1 MNIKH
6 LIYKSLWMIVW
17 TIFVRPFPRQ
27 TGKKFEIILLKLF
40 GAKIGKNCRI
50 YSSAKIIIP
59 YNLIMEDGAVI
70 ADRVIIQNTAIIHI
84 KKNAIVSQGSYLCAG
99 SHDITRKSFDY
110 VRKPITIGENAWVA
124 AECFVGPGVT
134 IAEGSVLG
142 ARTVIFKDTDP
153 WTVWVG
159 NPAKYVKDRIM
170 KDN

>member
-6 LIYKSLWMIVW
+6 LIYKSLWIIVW

-70 ADRVIIQNTAIIHI
+70 ADRVIIQNTAKIHI

-99 SHDITRKSFDY
+99 SHDITKKSFDY
-110 VRKPITIGENAWVA
+110 VRKPIIIEENAWVA

-134 IAEGSVLG
+134 VAEGSVLG
-142 ARTVIFKDTDP
+142 ARTVLFKNTNP